1 MSKYIRPYGNPNGN
15 VFGKLGEILY
25 TDDGKIYYKAD
36 NDGANIGWVQT
47 FPVVPVITPTPTPF
61 PTATPIPTYNP
72 PPPTPTPTSTP
83 TPTATPVPTIPG
95 STPIPTPAPTTSAPT
110 PTPDPTL
117 RPGDPTP
124 TPTPSPTPTPTST
137 PTPTATPPPVF
148 KFTSA
153 TLIGATY
160 YNDANSLI
168 LGVSSVGSAIVG
180 FSWSWTRPATPDDPV
195 KIESAGYAFQT
206 LTSNETSF
214 SLTGGT
220 LNNGYATVSF
230 VRNSL
235 TGDTATITVN
245 KQSGTGYLSNVSGR
259 CLTTAYTA
267 MDLNVSG
274 ITSTYDYNIRNCT
287 AGTNSPRTSL
297 SNSYQPTTTGT
308 INPSAISFI
317 EFVNTGVPFAYPSL
331 SPVLP

>member
-15 VFGKLGEILY
+15 VFGKLGETLY
-25 TDDGKIYYKAD
+25 TADGKIYYKAD
-36 NDGANIGWVQT
+36 NDATNIGWVQT
-47 FPVVPVITPTPTPF
+47 YPVVPTATPTPTPT
-61 PTATPIPTYNP
+61 PTVTPIPAYVTP
-72 PPPTPTPTSTP
+72 TPAPTGTPTPTPTPTVTPAGPTATP
-83 TPTATPVPTIPG
+83 TPTG
-95 STPIPTPAPTTSAPT
+95 APTY
-110 PTPDPTL
+110 
-117 RPGDPTP
+117 TP
-124 TPTPSPTPTPTST
+124 TPTPSPT
-137 PTPTATPPPVF
+137 AVPVF

-180 FSWSWTRPATPDDPV
+180 FGWSWTRPATPDDPV
-195 KIESAGYAFQT
+195 KIEAGGYAFQT
-206 LTSNETSF
+206 LTSNETSY

-220 LNNGYATVSF
+220 LTNGYATVSF

-235 TGDTATITVN
+235 SGDTATITVN

-287 AGTNSPRTSL
+287 TGTNTSYSSL
-297 SNSYQPTTTGT
+297 SNSSQATTTGT

-317 EFVNTGVPFAYPSL
+317 EFVNAGAGFSSPSL

>member
-15 VFGKLGEILY
+15 VFGKLGETLY

-36 NDGANIGWVQT
+36 NDATNIGWVQT
-47 FPVVPVITPTPTPF
+47 YPVVPTATPTPTPTPTVTPIPAYVTPTPA
-61 PTATPIPTYNP
+61 PTAT
-72 PPPTPTPTSTP
+72 PTPTPTPTVTPAGPTATPTPGPSATP
-83 TPTATPVPTIPG
+83 TPTG
-95 STPIPTPAPTTSAPT
+95 APTY
-110 PTPDPTL
+110 
-117 RPGDPTP
+117 TP
-124 TPTPSPTPTPTST
+124 TPTPSPT
-137 PTPTATPPPVF
+137 AVPVF

-168 LGVSSVGSAIVG
+168 LGFTMAGSAFI
-180 FSWSWTRPATPDDPV
+180 SLAANWTRAATSDDPV
-195 KIESAGYAFQT
+195 VIKVNGSTVAT
-206 LTSNETSF
+206 LTSSETSYSTYY
-214 SLTGGT
+214 SLSSNTT
-220 LNNGYATVSF
+220 FQF

-235 TGDTATITVN
+235 TGDTATLTVA
-245 KQSGTGYLSNVSGR
+245 KISGSGNMINVSGR

-274 ITSTYDYNIRNCT
+274 ITGTYDYNIRNCT
-287 AGTNSPRTSL
+287 TGTNTSYTSL
-297 SNSYQPTTTGT
+297 SNSSQPTTTGT

-317 EFVNTGVPFAYPSL
+317 EFVNTGAGFSSPSL